1 MSLLH
6 FRYKER
12 RRTVRV
18 SLSVPLTIH
27 GKLEGGEKFCVQTH
41 SQSVNRHGALFPME
55 TAVAMGQTLL
65 LVNDI
70 TAQGIECRVVA
81 VRRGR
86 DGKTYIGVEF
96 VNTEANFWH
105 MVFPVPGTRPLRRA
119 LPPSKASANLA

>member
-27 GKLEGGEKFCVQTH
+27 GKMEGGEKFCVQVQ
-41 SQSVNRHGALFPME
+41 SQSVNRHGALFATE
-55 TAVAMGQTLL
+55 TPVTMGQPLL

-70 TAQGIECRVVA
+70 TAQAAECRVAA

-96 VNTEANFWH
+96 ANPEGNFWH